1 MYTVNQIDQIGRD
14 AMTIRAVMA
23 MAMTFVVVGW

>member
-23 MAMTFVVVGW
+23 MVMTFAVVGW